1 MNTKWSYV
9 KILTNNETAM
19 ARATANT
26 ISVVAQMIG
35 DGAITERGVFAPETI
50 VPGETYIKEMAK
62 RGVVIKETSHKS
74 AMIVKW

>member
-1 MNTKWSYV
+1 VRKDMT
-9 KILTNNETAM
+9 INETAM

-35 DGAITERGVFAPETI
+35 EDKITERGVFAPESI
-50 VPGETYIKEMAK
+50 VPGDTYIEEMAK

-74 AMIVKW
+74 TMIVKW

>member
-1 MNTKWSYV
+1 MVVCKDMT
-9 KILTNNETAM
+9 INETAM

-35 DGAITERGVFAPETI
+35 ENKITERGVFAPESI
-50 VPGETYIKEMAK
+50 VPGDIYIKEMAK
-62 RGVVIKETSHKS
+62 RGVVIKETSHIS